1 MIESQDLS
9 NLLQTVSNVSTFF
22 QKEADDIKKVSRLK
36 YVNFTVTLRMHVHI
50 SFRRNYTRTP
60 RVPSSSTE
68 ASYRETRTSSGV
80 FNFRKLCFFCGCLIT
95 EREKK
100 TKKSCNVSSN
110 KREVD
115 KAVHQTVFDRNV
127 DEWPI
132 ELIEKLMGGSLN

>member
-68 ASYRETRTSSGV
+68 VSYRKTRTSSGA
-80 FNFRKLCFFCGCLIT
+80 FNLRKLCFFCGCLIT

-132 ELIEKLMGGSLN
+132 ELIEKLMGGPLN